1 MFIPAISACESSTP
15 GGCCLEEHT
24 EDRGVGGHI
33 GETRKLVGG
42 TEGGAGG
49 GVQEGGKEEGEEEGG
64 GRGGWGCGGL
74 VWRTKLCDA
83 YGFWRGWFD
92 K

>member
-1 MFIPAISACESSTP
+1 MFIPAIPACKSSTP
-15 GGCCLEEHT
+15 GGGYLEEHT
-24 EDRGVGGHI
+24 EDKGFGGHI

-42 TEGGAGG
+42 TEGGEGG
-49 GVQEGGKEEGEEEGG
+49 GLQGGGKGEGEEEGG
-64 GRGGWGCGGL
+64 EREGGGGGGL
-74 VWRTKLCDA
+74 VWRTKMCDA